1 MPRRI
6 MVTVIAAC
14 CLTAT
19 LACGAGAGALQRGL
33 IRPPQFSAQV
43 GRVQVTSF
51 TEVISS
57 NVHPT
62 HAYFTIWVFVRP
74 SPRAHAGTARAQ
86 EWGRQIVRLEVADPT
101 PQYRLGNQQR

>member
-6 MVTVIAAC
+6 IVTVIAAC

-19 LACGAGAGALQRGL
+19 LACGAGALALQRGL

-43 GRVQVTSF
+43 GRVQVASF

-62 HAYFTIWVFVRP
+62 HAYFTIWVLVRP
-74 SPRAHAGTARAQ
+74 NPRAARTARAQ
-86 EWGRQIVRLEVADPT
+86 AWGRQVVRLEVADPT
-101 PQYRLGNQQR
+101 PYYRLGNQQR